1 MKLYEDHYHC
11 FGCQAN
17 GDVIAF
23 TSKLFGITPLEAAQK
38 LAADFGIREDRP
50 SVLAMLKVYTTQAE
64 NEKLCFRVLSE
75 YLHILQDW
83 KKRYAPQTPE
93 EEPDDR
99 FVEACHM
106 HLCFVQLTED
116 KRLSAKEIV
125 GNKKKLTWWQ
135 DEFWKHMV
143 GKYPD
148 LERGESASET
158 GRTHIPPRLFKEAV
172 HLNRMKDQ
180 IMAILNDSNP
190 FNKKSKAEELE
201 TLLDK
206 YVPGVEAMRTKLK
219 KYDKTYKELTAENTE
234 LEKELN
240 SASRESIQKKL
251 EIQRKLSELDELR
264 RTVDAI
270 PAEVIRAYTAQKY
283 VHHGRMNQEI

>member
-1 MKLYEDHYHC
+1 MTIFEAVKTTVAPRMAAEHFGLSVSRNGMVCCPFHDDRHPSMTLYEDHYHC

-50 SVLAMLKVYTTQAE
+50 SVLAKLKMYTTQAE

-75 YLHILQDW
+75 YLRILQDW

-93 EEPDDR
+93 EGSDDR

-106 HLCFVQLTED
+106 LECTQYMLDLLTIGSHE
-116 KRLSAKEIV
+116 
-125 GNKKKLTWWQ
+125 
-135 DEFWKHMV
+135 
-143 GKYPD
+143 
-148 LERGESASET
+148 ERSEQ
-158 GRTHIPPRLFKEAV
+158 V
-172 HLNRMKDQ
+172 KD
-180 IMAILNDSNP
+180 M
-190 FNKKSKAEELE
+190 
-201 TLLDK
+201 
-206 YVPGVEAMRTKLK
+206 MRTKLK
-219 KYDKTYKELTAENTE
+219 KYDKTYKELTAENAE

-264 RTVDAI
+264 RTVDSI
-270 PAEVIRAYTAQKY
+270 PDAVIREYTEQKY

>member
-1 MKLYEDHYHC
+1 MTIFEAVKTTVAPRMAAEHFGLSVSRNGMVCCPFHDDRHPSMKLYEDHYHC

-50 SVLAMLKVYTTQAE
+50 SVLAKLKMYTTQAE

-106 HLCFVQLTED
+106 LECTCKTSEN
-116 KRLSAKEIV
+116 RKEICAAAKRFRETV
-125 GNKKKLTWWQ
+125 LLGIEYRLHGCVWVC
-135 DEFWKHMV
+135 MV
-143 GKYPD
+143 SCEVTRFREVD
-148 LERGESASET
+148 T
-158 GRTHIPPRLFKEAV
+158 PRLRRGHRPPLF
-172 HLNRMKDQ
+172 
-180 IMAILNDSNP
+180 
-190 FNKKSKAEELE
+190 
-201 TLLDK
+201 
-206 YVPGVEAMRTKLK
+206 
-219 KYDKTYKELTAENTE
+219 
-234 LEKELN
+234 
-240 SASRESIQKKL
+240 
-251 EIQRKLSELDELR
+251 QRISGK
-264 RTVDAI
+264 
-270 PAEVIRAYTAQKY
+270 
-283 VHHGRMNQEI
+283 

>member
-1 MKLYEDHYHC
+1 MTIFEAVKTTVAPRMAAEHFGLSVSRNGMVCCPFHDDRHPSMKLYEDHYHC

-50 SVLAMLKVYTTQAE
+50 SVLAKLKMYTTQVE
-64 NEKLCFRVLSE
+64 NKMLCFRVLGE

-106 HLCFVQLTED
+106 
-116 KRLSAKEIV
+116 
-125 GNKKKLTWWQ
+125 
-135 DEFWKHMV
+135 
-143 GKYPD
+143 
-148 LERGESASET
+148 LECT
-158 GRTHIPPRLFKEAV
+158 
-172 HLNRMKDQ
+172 Q
-180 IMAILNDSNP
+180 YP

-206 YVPGVEAMRTKLK
+206 YVPGVEAMRTRLK
-219 KYDKTYKELTAENTE
+219 KYDKTYKELTEENAE
-234 LEKELN
+234 LEKKLS
-240 SASRESIQKKL
+240 SASKESVRKKL
-251 EIQRKLSELDELR
+251 EISQKLNELDELR
-264 RTVDAI
+264 RTVDTI
-270 PAEVIRAYTAQKY
+270 PEEVIRAYTAQKY
-283 VHHGRMNQEI
+283 VHSGRMNQEI

>member
-1 MKLYEDHYHC
+1 MTIFEAVKTTVAPRMAAEHFGLSVSRNGMVCCPFHDDRHPSMKLYEDHYHC

-50 SVLAMLKVYTTQAE
+50 SVLAKLKMYTTQAE

-106 HLCFVQLTED
+106 LECTQYMLD
-116 KRLSAKEIV
+116 LLSIGSHEERAE
-125 GNKKKLTWWQ
+125 L
-135 DEFWKHMV
+135 
-143 GKYPD
+143 GKD
-148 LERGESASET
+148 M
-158 GRTHIPPRLFKEAV
+158 
-172 HLNRMKDQ
+172 MKD
-180 IMAILNDSNP
+180 
-190 FNKKSKAEELE
+190 NKI
-201 TLLDK
+201 TLLQ
-206 YVPGVEAMRTKLK
+206 ERL
-219 KYDKTYKELTAENTE
+219 
-234 LEKELN
+234 
-240 SASRESIQKKL
+240 
-251 EIQRKLSELDELR
+251 
-264 RTVDAI
+264 
-270 PAEVIRAYTAQKY
+270 
-283 VHHGRMNQEI
+283 QEIKEEMNE